1 MQCCVVKSNI
11 EKWGFLVLP
20 FGGYTNDTA
29 GREKGRE
36 RDLRERIKAQGSREK
51 ERIKAGEERESNWK

>member
-11 EKWGFLVLP
+11 EKWGFLVLL

-36 RDLRERIKAQGSREK
+36 RFKRENKSSRVERERENKSRG
-51 ERIKAGEERESNWK
+51 RERE